1 VLKTEPEWRAL
12 PARTPAKVQDLLR
25 RCLVKDRDQRL
36 SDIAD
41 ARKDIEEA
49 LLVPAVAE
57 RAAPAKTHSARGQ
70 LFPAGR
76 TEMKSETFR
85 FMVGNFSCIAI
96 QDDAPLYPV
105 GMFLTNLAK
114 EQYEPELLQQGEDH
128 SPFVGMASSRR
139 SRVMIPGS
147 FR

>member
-1 VLKTEPEWRAL
+1 VLFEVLAGQRAFRGASVAEIIASVLKTEPEWRAL

-96 QDDAPLYPV
+96 QDDAPLTRLEC
-105 GMFLTNLAK
+105 F
-114 EQYEPELLQQGEDH
+114 
-128 SPFVGMASSRR
+128 
-139 SRVMIPGS
+139 
-147 FR
+147 